1 MTEEHLKSFEKLAKG
16 SYFLIL
22 DNIVNLSLGALFW
35 IVLAKLVD
43 AAPLG
48 QAMVAVAFATSVIG
62 FAGYGVQ
69 VTISK
74 YMSEYNAKG
83 LPKVS
88 KRILS
93 LGIKLALIVS
103 ASVAVVI
110 ALLSGYIASEAYND
124 ASMTPVLV
132 LAVLTF
138 LPSQTVVSALMG
150 AYQGAHKMKF
160 ALMTDSIYQVI
171 RLGIAVFLVMA
182 AFGSFGII
190 LSFAVASIIASV
202 LGYVYFVPR
211 LFAKGAVDG
220 SLAPSSAENETGS
233 EIRGIRQIIKFS
245 GHNYAAVGMKTLTA
259 QIGVLIVG
267 TQNFELAAF
276 YGLSVLI
283 SNLVGGV
290 LNAVSRALLPTAT
303 EEWTKGNK
311 VGFGRT
317 LDTGIRLSMLISG
330 IGFLVLMVQPN
341 QVLGL
346 ISDQYVEASDALRIL
361 VVSSIIY
368 SLGAII
374 TSMLNAANRAADVA
388 KIGITSSGIT
398 IILTFVLTPIMY
410 IEGAAVALLI
420 GSIASL
426 AMSMISLRSKEGI
439 TVSARSTLR
448 PAFAMIAGVG
458 VGFAVMTIFPN
469 MIVLSLGSA
478 IGVYLGVSMALRVT
492 TRREIRRLAGIMQK
506 GRT

>member
-1 MTEEHLKSFEKLAKG
+1 LAEENVRSFEKLARG
-16 SYFLIL
+16 SYYLIL

-35 IVLAKLVD
+35 IVLAKLIE

-48 QAMVAVAFATSVIG
+48 QAMVAVAFATSVVG

-83 LPKVS
+83 MPKVS
-88 KRILS
+88 RKILS
-93 LGIKLALIVS
+93 LGIKLALMV
-103 ASVAVVI
+103 SVAVAAVI
-110 ALLSGYIASEAYND
+110 ALLSGYIATEVYND
-124 ASMTPVLV
+124 PSMTVLLILV
-132 LAVLTF
+132 VLTF

-150 AYQGAHKMKF
+150 AYQGSHRMKY
-160 ALMTDSIYQVI
+160 ALISDSLYQVV
-171 RLGIAVFLVMA
+171 RMGLAVFLVMS
-182 AFGSFGII
+182 AFGGFGII
-190 LSFAVASIIASV
+190 VSFAIASIVASV
-202 LGYVYFVPR
+202 TGYLFLIPR
-211 LFAKGAVDG
+211 LFPRQVPAHD
-220 SLAPSSAENETGS
+220 TGGLEES
-233 EIRGIRQIIKFS
+233 EIRGVGQIVKFS
-245 GHNYAAVGMKTLTA
+245 GHNYAAVGMKTLTQ

-311 VGFGRT
+311 EGFSHT
-317 LDTGIRLSMLISG
+317 LNSGVRLSMLISG
-330 IGFLVLMVQPN
+330 IGFLILVVQPD

-346 ISDQYVEASDALRIL
+346 ISDQYIEASTALRIL

-374 TSMLNAANRAADVA
+374 TSMLNAASRPAEVA
-388 KIGITSSGIT
+388 KIGLTSSGIT
-398 IILTFVLTPIMY
+398 IALTFILTPLFY
-410 IEGAAVALLI
+410 IEGAAVAMLV

-426 AMSMISLRSKEGI
+426 AMSMIGLKSKENI
-439 TVSARSTLR
+439 SLSAKSTLK
-448 PAFAMIAGVG
+448 PAIAMMVGAASAFATMLV
-458 VGFAVMTIFPN
+458 TPN
-469 MIVLSLGSA
+469 MVLSLAAGLA
-478 IGVYLGVSMALRVT
+478 TYGAVSIVWRVT
-492 TRREIRRLAGIMQK
+492 TKKEIQKLLAIMRK
-506 GRT
+506 SR

>member
-22 DNIVNLSLGALFW
+22 DNIVNLALGALFW

-74 YMSEYNAKG
+74 YMSEYNAKNM
-83 LPKVS
+83 PRAS
-88 KRILS
+88 KRVLS

-110 ALLSGYIASEAYND
+110 ALLSGYIATEAYRD
-124 ASMTPVLV
+124 STMAPVLV

-150 AYQGAHKMKF
+150 AYQGSHKMKF

-171 RLGIAVFLVMA
+171 RLGIAVFLVLA

-190 LSFAVASIIASV
+190 LSFAIASIISSV

-211 LFAKGAVDG
+211 LFGKGVVDG
-220 SLAPSSAENETGS
+220 SIAPAAGKEADSQV
-233 EIRGIRQIIKFS
+233 RGIRQIIKFS

-311 VGFGRT
+311 QGFGRT
-317 LDTGIRLSMLISG
+317 LNTGIRLSMLISG

-346 ISDQYVEASDALRIL
+346 ISDQYIEASDALRIL

-374 TSMLNAANRAADVA
+374 TSMLNAANRASEVA

-398 IILTFVLTPIMY
+398 IILTFVLTPTMY
-410 IEGAAVALLI
+410 IEGAAIALLL
-420 GSIASL
+420 GSIAGL
-426 AMSMISLRSKEGI
+426 AMSMTSLRSKEGI
-439 TVSARSTLR
+439 TVSARSTLK
-448 PAFAMIAGVG
+448 PAFAMVAGVCA
-458 VGFAVMTIFPN
+458 GFGILTVFPN
-469 MIVLSLGSA
+469 SIFLSLGSA
-478 IGVYLGVSMALRVT
+478 IATYIGISMALRVT
-492 TRREIRRLAGIMQK
+492 TRKEIRMLAGVMQNR
-506 GRT
+506 RT

>member
-35 IVLAKLVD
+35 IVLAKMID

-48 QAMVAVAFATSVIG
+48 QAMVAIAFATSVIG

-83 LPKVS
+83 MPKVS

-93 LGIKLALIVS
+93 LGIKLALLVS
-103 ASVAVVI
+103 ASVAAVI
-110 ALLSGYIASEAYND
+110 ALLSGYIAEEAYHD
-124 ASMTPVLV
+124 STIGPVLV

-150 AYQGAHKMKF
+150 AYQGSHRMKF
-160 ALMTDSIYQVI
+160 ALVSDSIYQVI
-171 RLGIAVFLVMA
+171 RLGIAVFLVLA
-182 AFGSFGII
+182 SFGSFGII
-190 LSFAVASIIASV
+190 LSFAIASMIASV
-202 LGYVYFVPR
+202 LGFVFFVPR
-211 LFAKGAVDG
+211 LFAKGPSDD
-220 SLAPSSAENETGS
+220 SLVSRIENQGES

-311 VGFGRT
+311 EGFGRI

-330 IGFLVLMVQPN
+330 IGFLVLMVQPD
-341 QVLGL
+341 QILGL
-346 ISDQYVEASDALRIL
+346 ISDQYVEASGALRIL

-374 TSMLNAANRAADVA
+374 TSMLNAANRAAEVA
-388 KIGITSSGIT
+388 KIGISSAAIT
-398 IILTFVLTPIMY
+398 IVLTFVLTPIMY
-410 IEGAAVALLI
+410 IEGAAIALLV
-420 GSIASL
+420 GSIAGL
-426 AMSMISLRSKEGI
+426 AMSVFSLKSKEGI
-439 TVSARSTLR
+439 TVSARGTLK
-448 PAFAMIAGVG
+448 PAIAMAAGVG
-458 VGFAVMTIFPN
+458 LAFGFMAIFPD
-469 MIVLSLGSA
+469 MAVLSLVTA
-478 IGVYLGVSMALRVT
+478 VAAYVAVSIALRVT
-492 TRREIRRLAGIMQK
+492 TRKEIRMLANIIQQ
-506 GRT
+506 RRR

>member
-1 MTEEHLKSFEKLAKG
+1 MTEENLKSFEKLSKG

-35 IVLAKLVD
+35 IVLARLID

-83 LPKVS
+83 MPRVS

-93 LGIKLALIVS
+93 LGIRLALIVS
-103 ASVAVVI
+103 GSVAVVI
-110 ALLSGYIASEAYND
+110 ALLSGYIASEAYHD
-124 ASMTPVLV
+124 PSMTVL
-132 LAVLTF
+132 LMIAVLTF

-150 AYQGAHKMKF
+150 AYQGSHKMKF
-160 ALMTDSIYQVI
+160 ALITDSIYQVI
-171 RLGIAVFLVMA
+171 RLGTAVFLVMA
-182 AFGSFGII
+182 AFGSYGII
-190 LSFAVASIIASV
+190 MSFAIASIIASV

-211 LFAKGAVDG
+211 LFDKHAFERD
-220 SLAPSSAENETGS
+220 LALESKSEKTGL
-233 EIRGIRQIIKFS
+233 RQIVKFS

-283 SNLVGGV
+283 SNLVGGI

-311 VGFGRT
+311 EGFART

-330 IGFLVLMVQPN
+330 IGFLVLVIQPS
-341 QVLGL
+341 QILGL
-346 ISDQYVEASDALRIL
+346 ISEQYVEASDALRIL

-368 SLGAII
+368 SLGAIL
-374 TSMLNAANRAADVA
+374 TSMLNAANRASEVA
-388 KIGITSSGIT
+388 KIGIISSGIT
-398 IILTFVLTPIMY
+398 IALTFILTPTMY
-410 IEGAAVALLI
+410 IEGAAIALLL

-426 AMSMISLRSKEGI
+426 VMSLTSLKKKENI
-439 TVSARSTLR
+439 TISARSTLK
-448 PAFAMIAGVG
+448 PAAAMIAGVAVAFATMMFVQSIALTLG
-458 VGFAVMTIFPN
+458 VGLAT
-469 MIVLSLGSA
+469 
-478 IGVYLGVSMALRVT
+478 YLLVSVGLRVT
-492 TRREIRRLAGIMQK
+492 TRKEIRMIAGIMRK
-506 GRT
+506 KRA

>member
-1 MTEEHLKSFEKLAKG
+1 MTENLKSFEKLAKG

-35 IVLAKLVD
+35 IVLAKLID

-74 YMSEYNAKG
+74 YMSEYNARG
-83 LPKVS
+83 MPRVS
-88 KRILS
+88 RRILS
-93 LGIKLALIVS
+93 LGIKLALVVS
-103 ASVAVVI
+103 ASVAAVI
-110 ALLSGYIASEAYND
+110 ALLSGYIATDIYRDS
-124 ASMTPVLV
+124 SMTLVLV

-150 AYQGAHKMKF
+150 AYQGAHKMKY
-160 ALMTDSIYQVI
+160 ALMSDSIYQVI
-171 RLGIAVFLVMA
+171 RLGVAVFLVMA
-182 AFGSFGII
+182 SLGSFGII

-202 LGYVYFVPR
+202 LGYLYFVPR
-211 LFAKGAVDG
+211 LFEKRVSDQEAAASEK
-220 SLAPSSAENETGS
+220 GS
-233 EIRGIRQIIKFS
+233 EVTGIRQIIKFS
-245 GHNYAAVGMKTLTA
+245 GHNYAAVGMKTLTQ

-267 TQNFELAAF
+267 TQDFELAAF

-303 EEWTKGNK
+303 EEWTRGNK
-311 VGFGRT
+311 EGLGRT
-317 LDTGIRLSMLISG
+317 LDIGIRLSMLISG
-330 IGFLVLMVQPN
+330 IGFLVLMVQPD

-346 ISDQYVEASDALRIL
+346 ISDQYVEASSALRIL

-368 SLGAII
+368 SLGAIL
-374 TSMLNAANRAADVA
+374 TSMLNAASRASEVA

-398 IILTFVLTPIMY
+398 IVLTFILTPIMY
-410 IEGAAVALLI
+410 IEGAAIALLV
-420 GSIASL
+420 GSAASL
-426 AMSMISLRSKEGI
+426 IMSVVSLKQKENIMISAK
-439 TVSARSTLR
+439 STLK
-448 PAFAMIAGVG
+448 PASAMIAGVAIAFG
-458 VGFAVMTIFPN
+458 VMELNQN
-469 MIVLSLGSA
+469 MILSLAVGLACYVA
-478 IGVYLGVSMALRVT
+478 ISFAIRVT
-492 TRREIRRLAGIMQK
+492 TKKEIRSMARIMLK
-506 GRT
+506 RRAE

>member
-1 MTEEHLKSFEKLAKG
+1 MTEENLKSFEKLAKG

-43 AAPLG
+43 AASLG
-48 QAMVAVAFATSVIG
+48 QSMVAVAFATSVIG

-83 LPKVS
+83 MPRVS
-88 KRILS
+88 RRILS
-93 LGIKLALIVS
+93 LGIKLALLVS
-103 ASVAVVI
+103 VSVAAVI
-110 ALLSGYIASEAYND
+110 AVLSGYISSEAYHD
-124 ASMTPVLV
+124 PSMTVL
-132 LAVLTF
+132 LMIAVLTF

-150 AYQGAHKMKF
+150 AYQGSHRMKY
-160 ALMTDSIYQVI
+160 ALLIDSIYQVL
-171 RLGIAVFLVMA
+171 RLATAVVMVMA
-182 AFGSFGII
+182 AFGSYGII
-190 LSFAVASIIASV
+190 MSFAIASIIASV
-202 LGYVYFVPR
+202 LGYLYFVPR
-211 LFAKGAVDG
+211 LFEKGTFDGKSSSEAK
-220 SLAPSSAENETGS
+220 S
-233 EIRGIRQIIKFS
+233 EITGLKQIIKFS

-303 EEWTKGNK
+303 EEWTRGNK
-311 VGFGRT
+311 EGLART

-330 IGFLVLMVQPN
+330 IGFLVLVIQPS
-341 QVLGL
+341 QILSL
-346 ISDQYVEASDALRIL
+346 ISEQYVEASDALRIL

-374 TSMLNAANRAADVA
+374 TSMLNAANRASEVA
-388 KIGITSSGIT
+388 KIGIVSSAIT
-398 IILTFVLTPIMY
+398 IALTFILTPILY
-410 IEGAAVALLI
+410 IEGAAIALLA

-426 AMSMISLRSKEGI
+426 VMSFTSLKRKENI
-439 TVSARSTLR
+439 TISARSTLK
-448 PAFAMIAGVG
+448 PAAAMAAGV
-458 VGFAVMTIFPN
+458 AVAFGTMVFVQSIAINLGAALATYF
-469 MIVLSLGSA
+469 IVS
-478 IGVYLGVSMALRVT
+478 VALRVT
-492 TRREIRRLAGIMQK
+492 TRKEIRMIAAIMRK
-506 GRT
+506 KRS

>member
-1 MTEEHLKSFEKLAKG
+1 MTEENMKSFERLAKG
-16 SYFLIL
+16 SYYLIL

-35 IVLAKLVD
+35 IVLAKLIH
-43 AAPLG
+43 ANSLG

-83 LPKVS
+83 KPEVS

-103 ASVAVVI
+103 VSVAVVI
-110 ALLSGYIASEAYND
+110 ALMSGYIASEAYHD
-124 ASMTPVLV
+124 PSMAILLV
-132 LAVLTF
+132 IVVLTF

-150 AYQGAHKMKF
+150 AYQGSQKMKY
-160 ALMTDSIYQVI
+160 ALLTDSLYQII
-171 RLGIAVFLVMA
+171 RLATAVFLVLA
-182 AFGSFGII
+182 SFGGLGII
-190 LSFAVASIIASV
+190 VSFAVASIIASA

-211 LFAKGAVDG
+211 LFDRQLVGYDANGIK
-220 SLAPSSAENETGS
+220 TKS
-233 EIRGIRQIIKFS
+233 EISGLRHIIKFS

-259 QIGVLIVG
+259 QIGVLIIG

-290 LNAVSRALLPTAT
+290 LNAVSRAILPTAT

-311 VGFGRT
+311 SGFSHT

-330 IGFLVLMVQPN
+330 IGFVLLMVQPGEF
-341 QVLGL
+341 LGL
-346 ISDQYVEASDALRIL
+346 ISEEYVEASSALRIL
-361 VVSSIIY
+361 IVASMIY

-374 TSMLNAANRAADVA
+374 TSMLNAANRAYEVA
-388 KIGITSSGIT
+388 KIGIVSSGIT
-398 IILTFVLTPIMY
+398 IALTFILTPFLY
-410 IEGAAVALLI
+410 IEGAAIAMLA

-426 AMSMISLRSKEGI
+426 AQSLISLRSKEAI
-439 TVSARSTLR
+439 TISAKSTLK
-448 PAFAMIAGVG
+448 PAISMLVAAAAAFSVTMFHPSVA
-458 VGFAVMTIFPN
+458 
-469 MIVLSLGSA
+469 LSLAVGLLTYGA
-478 IGVYLGVSMALRVT
+478 IAFSWRVT
-492 TRREIRRLAGIMQK
+492 TKKEIRGLLAIMRQ
-506 GRT
+506 RRSSHE

>member
-1 MTEEHLKSFEKLAKG
+1 MTEEHLKPFEKLAKG

-74 YMSEYNAKG
+74 YMSEYNARNM
-83 LPKVS
+83 PRAS
-88 KRILS
+88 KRVLS

-110 ALLSGYIASEAYND
+110 ALLSGYIASEAYHD

-150 AYQGAHKMKF
+150 AYQGSHKMKF
-160 ALMTDSIYQVI
+160 VLMSDSIYQAI
-171 RLGIAVFLVMA
+171 RLGIAVFLVLA

-190 LSFAVASIIASV
+190 VSFAIASIVASV

-211 LFAKGAVDG
+211 LFGKGAIDA
-220 SLAPSSAENETGS
+220 SLAAATGKEAGS
-233 EIRGIRQIIKFS
+233 EIRGIRQIIQFS

-311 VGFGRT
+311 QGFRRT

-330 IGFLVLMVQPN
+330 FGFLVLMVHPSE
-341 QVLGL
+341 VLGL

-374 TSMLNAANRAADVA
+374 TSMLNAANRAAEVA

-398 IILTFVLTPIMY
+398 IILTFVLTPTMF
-410 IEGAAVALLI
+410 IEGAAVALLL
-420 GSIASL
+420 GSIAGL
-426 AMSMISLRSKEGI
+426 VMSMTSLRSKEGI
-439 TVSARSTLR
+439 TVSASSTIK
-448 PAFAMIAGVG
+448 PAFVMVAGIG
-458 VGFAVMTIFPN
+458 VAFGVLTIFPN
-469 MIVLSLGSA
+469 DIFLSLGSA
-478 IGVYLGVSMALRVT
+478 IASYIGISMALRVT
-492 TRREIRRLAGIMQK
+492 TRKEIRRLAGVAQR
-506 GRT
+506 GRA

>member
-1 MTEEHLKSFEKLAKG
+1 LTENLKSFEKLAKG

-35 IVLAKLVD
+35 IVLAKLID

-74 YMSEYNAKG
+74 YMSEYNARG
-83 LPKVS
+83 MPRVS
-88 KRILS
+88 RRILS
-93 LGIKLALIVS
+93 LGIKLALVVS
-103 ASVAVVI
+103 ASVAAVI
-110 ALLSGYIASEAYND
+110 ALLSGYIATDIYRDS
-124 ASMTPVLV
+124 SMTLVLV

-150 AYQGAHKMKF
+150 AYQGAHKMKY
-160 ALMTDSIYQVI
+160 ALMSDSIYQVI
-171 RLGIAVFLVMA
+171 RLGVAVFLVMA
-182 AFGSFGII
+182 SLGSFGII

-202 LGYVYFVPR
+202 LGYLYFVPR
-211 LFAKGAVDG
+211 LFEKRVSDQEAAASEK
-220 SLAPSSAENETGS
+220 GS
-233 EIRGIRQIIKFS
+233 EVTGIRQIIKFS
-245 GHNYAAVGMKTLTA
+245 GHNYAAVGMKTLTQ

-267 TQNFELAAF
+267 TQDFELAAF

-303 EEWTKGNK
+303 EEWTRGNK
-311 VGFGRT
+311 EGLGRT
-317 LDTGIRLSMLISG
+317 LDIGIRLSMLISG
-330 IGFLVLMVQPN
+330 IGFLVLMVQPD

-346 ISDQYVEASDALRIL
+346 ISDQYVEASSALRIL

-368 SLGAII
+368 SLGAIL
-374 TSMLNAANRAADVA
+374 TSMLNAASRASEVA

-398 IILTFVLTPIMY
+398 IVLTFILTPIMY
-410 IEGAAVALLI
+410 IEGAAIALLV
-420 GSIASL
+420 GSAASL
-426 AMSMISLRSKEGI
+426 IMSVVSLKQKENIMISAK
-439 TVSARSTLR
+439 STLK
-448 PAFAMIAGVG
+448 PASAMIAGVAIAFG
-458 VGFAVMTIFPN
+458 VMELNQN
-469 MIVLSLGSA
+469 MILSLAVGLACYVA
-478 IGVYLGVSMALRVT
+478 ISFAIRVT
-492 TRREIRRLAGIMQK
+492 TKKEIRSMARIMLK
-506 GRT
+506 RRAE

>member
-1 MTEEHLKSFEKLAKG
+1 MTEENLKSFEKLAKG

-35 IVLAKLVD
+35 IVLAKLID

-74 YMSEYNAKG
+74 YMSEYNAREM
-83 LPKVS
+83 PRVS
-88 KRILS
+88 RRILS

-103 ASVAVVI
+103 GSVAVVI
-110 ALLSGYIASEAYND
+110 ALLSGYIANDVYND
-124 ASMTPVLV
+124 PSMTVL
-132 LAVLTF
+132 LMIAVLTF

-150 AYQGAHKMKF
+150 AYQGSHKMKF
-160 ALMTDSIYQVI
+160 ALITDSIYQVI
-171 RLGIAVFLVMA
+171 RLGTAVFLVMA
-182 AFGSFGII
+182 TFGSYGII
-190 LSFAVASIIASV
+190 VSFAIASIIASV

-211 LFAKGAVDG
+211 LFDRRA
-220 SLAPSSAENETGS
+220 LESSVTPAESKPEITGL
-233 EIRGIRQIIKFS
+233 RQIVKFS

-303 EEWTKGNK
+303 EEWTRGNK
-311 VGFGRT
+311 EGFART

-330 IGFLVLMVQPN
+330 IGFLILVIQPS
-341 QVLGL
+341 QVLAL
-346 ISDQYVEASDALRIL
+346 ISEQYVEASDALRIL
-361 VVSSIIY
+361 VVASIIY
-368 SLGAII
+368 SLGAIL
-374 TSMLNAANRAADVA
+374 TSMLNAANRAAEVA
-388 KIGITSSGIT
+388 KIGITSSAIT
-398 IILTFVLTPIMY
+398 ISLTFILTPFMY
-410 IEGAAVALLI
+410 IEGAAIALLV

-426 AMSMISLRSKEGI
+426 VMSVVSLRRKENI
-439 TVSARSTLR
+439 TISAKSTLK
-448 PAFAMIAGVG
+448 PAAAMIAGVAAA
-458 VGFAVMTIFPN
+458 FAAMSVIENIAIT
-469 MIVLSLGSA
+469 LA
-478 IGVYLGVSMALRVT
+478 IGLAIYMVVSVGLRVT
-492 TRREIRRLAGIMQK
+492 TKKEIRMIAAVMRK
-506 GRT
+506 KRS

>member
-1 MTEEHLKSFEKLAKG
+1 MTEENLKSFEKLARG

-35 IVLAKLVD
+35 IVLAKLID

-83 LPKVS
+83 MPRVS

-93 LGIKLALIVS
+93 LGIRLALIVS
-103 ASVAVVI
+103 GSVAVVI
-110 ALLSGYIASEAYND
+110 ALLSGYIASEAYHD
-124 ASMTPVLV
+124 PSMSVL
-132 LAVLTF
+132 LMIAVLTF

-150 AYQGAHKMKF
+150 AYQGSHKMKF
-160 ALMTDSIYQVI
+160 ALITDSIYQVI
-171 RLGIAVFLVMA
+171 RLGAAVFLVMA
-182 AFGSFGII
+182 AFGSYGII
-190 LSFAVASIIASV
+190 MSFAIASIIASV

-211 LFAKGAVDG
+211 LFDKHAFERDLTPAG
-220 SLAPSSAENETGS
+220 SKS
-233 EIRGIRQIIKFS
+233 EITGLGQIVKFS

-311 VGFGRT
+311 EGFART

-330 IGFLVLMVQPN
+330 IGFLVLVIQPS
-341 QVLGL
+341 QILGL
-346 ISDQYVEASDALRIL
+346 ISEQYVEASGALRIL

-368 SLGAII
+368 SLGAIL
-374 TSMLNAANRAADVA
+374 TSMLNAANRASEVA
-388 KIGITSSGIT
+388 KIGITSSAIT
-398 IILTFVLTPIMY
+398 IALTFILTPIMY
-410 IEGAAVALLI
+410 IEGAAVALLL

-426 AMSMISLRSKEGI
+426 VMSLTSLKKKENI
-439 TVSARSTLR
+439 TISARSTLK
-448 PAFAMIAGVG
+448 PAAAMIAGVAVAFATMMFVQSIALTLG
-458 VGFAVMTIFPN
+458 VGLAT
-469 MIVLSLGSA
+469 
-478 IGVYLGVSMALRVT
+478 YLLVSVGLRVT
-492 TRREIRRLAGIMQK
+492 TRKEIRMIAGIMRK
-506 GRT
+506 KRS

>member
-1 MTEEHLKSFEKLAKG
+1 LTEENLKSFEKLAKG

-35 IVLAKLVD
+35 IVLAKLID

-74 YMSEYNAKG
+74 YMSEYNARG
-83 LPKVS
+83 MPQVS
-88 KRILS
+88 RRILS

-103 ASVAVVI
+103 GSVAVVI
-110 ALLSGYIASEAYND
+110 ALLSGYIATEAYND
-124 ASMTPVLV
+124 PSMMGL
-132 LAVLTF
+132 LIIAVLTF

-150 AYQGAHKMKF
+150 AYQGSHKMKY
-160 ALMTDSIYQVI
+160 ALVTDSIYQVI
-171 RLGIAVFLVMA
+171 RLGAAVFLVMA
-182 AFGSFGII
+182 AFGSYGII
-190 LSFAVASIIASV
+190 MSFAVASIIASV
-202 LGYVYFVPR
+202 LGYVYFVPK
-211 LFAKGAVDG
+211 LFSKSNFERTSTDG
-220 SLAPSSAENETGS
+220 KS
-233 EIRGIRQIIKFS
+233 EITGMRQIIKFS

-311 VGFGRT
+311 EGIART

-330 IGFLVLMVQPN
+330 IGFLVLVIQPG

-346 ISDQYVEASDALRIL
+346 ISEEYIEASSALRIL
-361 VVSSIIY
+361 VVASIIY
-368 SLGAII
+368 SLGAIV
-374 TSMLNAANRAADVA
+374 TSMLNAANRAAEVA
-388 KIGITSSGIT
+388 KIGIISSAIT
-398 IILTFVLTPIMY
+398 IALTFILTPTMY
-410 IEGAAVALLI
+410 IDGAAYALLA
-420 GSIASL
+420 GSIASM
-426 AMSMISLRSKEGI
+426 AMSFTSLRRKENI
-439 TVSARSTLR
+439 SISARSTLK
-448 PAFAMIAGVG
+448 PAAAMIAGAA
-458 VGFAVMTIFPN
+458 VGFASMTLVSNILLN
-469 MIVLSLGSA
+469 
-478 IGVYLGVSMALRVT
+478 LGVSLAVYLAVSIALRVT
-492 TRREIRRLAGIMQK
+492 TRKEIRMIAAIMRK
-506 GRT
+506 GRQ

>member
-1 MTEEHLKSFEKLAKG
+1 MSWLAEENLKSFEKLAKG

-35 IVLAKLVD
+35 IVLAKLID

-83 LPKVS
+83 MPRAS
-88 KRILS
+88 KKILS

-103 ASVAVVI
+103 ASVATVI
-110 ALLSGYIASEAYND
+110 ALLSGYIASEAYHD
-124 ASMTPVLV
+124 SSMTILLI

-150 AYQGAHKMKF
+150 AYQGSHKMKY
-160 ALMTDSIYQVI
+160 ALMTDSLYQVI
-171 RLGIAVFLVMA
+171 RLSAAVFLVLA

-190 LSFAVASIIASV
+190 LSFAIASMVASV
-202 LGYVYFVPR
+202 LGYIYFVPR
-211 LFAKGAVDG
+211 LFDKNAIDRD
-220 SLAPSSAENETGS
+220 SAAAEEKVG
-233 EIRGIRQIIKFS
+233 GLRQIIKFS

-311 VGFGRT
+311 VGFGQT
-317 LDTGIRLSMLISG
+317 LDAGIRLSMLISG
-330 IGFLVLMVQPN
+330 IGFLVLMAQPD

-346 ISDQYVEASDALRIL
+346 ISEQYTEASTALRIL
-361 VVSSIIY
+361 VVASIIY

-374 TSMLNAANRAADVA
+374 TSMLNAANRAAEVA
-388 KIGITSSGIT
+388 KIGIISSSIT
-398 IILTFVLTPIMY
+398 IALTFVLTPIMY
-410 IEGAAVALLI
+410 IEGAAVALLA
-420 GSIASL
+420 GSVASL
-426 AMSMISLRSKEGI
+426 AMSAVGLRLKENIIISAK
-439 TVSARSTLR
+439 STIK
-448 PAFAMIAGVG
+448 PAVAMVAGV
-458 VGFAVMTIFPN
+458 AVAFGLSVILPN
-469 MIVLSLGSA
+469 IVLSLGIA
-478 IGVYLGVSMALRVT
+478 IVVYVAISIGWHIT
-492 TRREIRRLAGIMQK
+492 TKREIRMLVGIMRK
-506 GRT
+506 KRS

>member
-1 MTEEHLKSFEKLAKG
+1 MAEENLKSFEKLAKG

-35 IVLAKLVD
+35 IVLAKLID

-74 YMSEYNAKG
+74 YMSEFNVKG
-83 LPKVS
+83 SPRAAMRV
-88 KRILS
+88 LS

-103 ASVAVVI
+103 GSVAVAI
-110 ALLSGYIASEAYND
+110 ALLSGYIASEAYHD
-124 ASMTPVLV
+124 PSMAALLV

-150 AYQGAHKMKF
+150 AYQGSHKMKF
-160 ALMTDSIYQVI
+160 ALISDSVYQVI
-171 RLGIAVFLVMA
+171 RLGIAVFLVLA
-182 AFGSFGII
+182 SVGSFGII
-190 LSFAVASIIASV
+190 LSFAIASIVASF

-211 LFAKGAVDG
+211 LFDRNAIANDANREGG
-220 SLAPSSAENETGS
+220 L
-233 EIRGIRQIIKFS
+233 RGLRQIVKFS

-267 TQNFELAAF
+267 TQDFELAAF

-290 LNAVSRALLPTAT
+290 LNAVSRAILPTAT

-311 VGFGRT
+311 AGFGYT
-317 LDTGIRLSMLISG
+317 LDAGIRLSMLISG
-330 IGFLVLMVQPN
+330 IGFLVLVVQPD

-346 ISDQYVEASDALRIL
+346 ISEQYVEASSALRIL
-361 VVSSIIY
+361 VVASIIY

-374 TSMLNAANRAADVA
+374 TSMLNAANRAAEVA
-388 KIGITSSGIT
+388 KIGITSSGVT
-398 IILTFVLTPIMY
+398 IALTFVLTPIMY
-410 IEGAAVALLI
+410 IEGAAVALLA
-420 GSIASL
+420 GSVASL
-426 AMSMISLRSKEGI
+426 AMSAISLKSKEGI
-439 TVSARSTLR
+439 TISARSTLK
-448 PAFAMIAGVG
+448 PSAAMLAGV
-458 VGFAVMTIFPN
+458 AVAFGAMTIIPN
-469 MIVLSLGSA
+469 VVVALIFALLAYLA
-478 IGVYLGVSMALRVT
+478 ISIGWRIT
-492 TRREIRRLAGIMQK
+492 TRKEIRMLVATVRNRRA
-506 GRT
+506 

>member
-1 MTEEHLKSFEKLAKG
+1 MTEEHLKSFERLAKG

-74 YMSEYNAKG
+74 YMSEYNAKDM
-83 LPKVS
+83 PRVS
-88 KRILS
+88 KRVLS

-110 ALLSGYIASEAYND
+110 ALLSGYIASEAYHD
-124 ASMTPVLV
+124 TSMTPVLV

-150 AYQGAHKMKF
+150 AYQGSHKMKF
-160 ALMTDSIYQVI
+160 ALLTDSIYQVI
-171 RLGIAVFLVMA
+171 RLGIAVFLVLA

-190 LSFAVASIIASV
+190 LSFAIASIISSV

-211 LFAKGAVDG
+211 LFGKGAIG
-220 SLAPSSAENETGS
+220 ASLAPATGKGSGS
-233 EIRGIRQIIKFS
+233 EISGIRQIIKFS

-311 VGFGRT
+311 EGFGRT

-330 IGFLVLMVQPN
+330 IGFLVLMVQPS

-346 ISDQYVEASDALRIL
+346 ISDQYVEASGALRIL

-374 TSMLNAANRAADVA
+374 TSMLNAANRAAEVA

-398 IILTFVLTPIMY
+398 IILTFVLTPTMY
-410 IEGAAVALLI
+410 IEGAAVALLL

-426 AMSMISLRSKEGI
+426 GMSMVSLKSKEGI
-439 TVSARSTLR
+439 TVSARSTLK
-448 PAFAMIAGVG
+448 PAFAMLAGVG
-458 VGFAVMTIFPN
+458 AAFGIMTIFPDS
-469 MIVLSLGSA
+469 IILSLGSA
-478 IGVYLGVSMALRVT
+478 IAVYIGISAALRVT
-492 TRREIRRLAGIMQK
+492 TRKEIRLLAGVVQK
-506 GRT
+506 RRT